1 MIATKSIALFGGS
14 FDPIHNG
21 HLFVIEEL
29 LSSARFEKFIVIP
42 AGNPWQKSVAASGAH
57 RLAMVEI
64 ALKDCMSRYRELEIS
79 RFEIDDASPS
89 YAFQSI
95 DYFTSQNPGDN
106 LVWIIGSDAFAKI
119 DEWKEIEQVA
129 KSVEFLVITRPGQ
142 KLESA
147 KVAKSITYS
156 QMEMNALDI
165 SSTKVRNLIKT
176 SEPFDS
182 LVPAGVAAYIKSQ
195 GIYAAA

>member
-42 AGNPWQKSVAASGAH
+42 AGNPWQKSVAASAAH

-64 ALKDCMSRYRELEIS
+64 ALKDCMSKYRELEIS
-79 RFEIDDASPS
+79 RFEIEDSRPS

-95 DYFTSQNPGDN
+95 DYFTMQNPGDN

>member
-42 AGNPWQKSVAASGAH
+42 AGNPWQKSVAASADH

-79 RFEIDDASPS
+79 RFEIDDARPS

-95 DYFTSQNPGDN
+95 DYFTMQNPGDN

>member
-21 HLFVIEEL
+21 HLFLIEEL

-64 ALKDCMSRYRELEIS
+64 ALKDCMSKYRELQIS
-79 RFEIDDASPS
+79 RFEINDSRPS

-95 DYFTSQNPGDN
+95 DYFTMQNPGDN

-142 KLESA
+142 KLETA
-147 KVAKSITYS
+147 KIAKSITYS
-156 QMEMNALDI
+156 QIEINALDI
-165 SSTKVRNLIKT
+165 SSTKVRNLIKAA
-176 SEPFDS
+176 EPIDS

>member
-42 AGNPWQKSVAASGAH
+42 AGNPWQKSVAASADH

-119 DEWKEIEQVA
+119 NEWKEIEQVA
-129 KSVEFLVITRPGQ
+129 KSVEFLVVNRPGQ
-142 KLESA
+142 KLEIP
-147 KVAKSITYS
+147 KIPESITYS
-156 QMEMNALDI
+156 QIEIKALDL
-165 SSTKVRNLIKT
+165 SSTKVRNLIKA
-176 SEPFDS
+176 SEPFES
-182 LVPAGVAAYIKSQ
+182 LLPSGVVAYIKSH

>member
-42 AGNPWQKSVAASGAH
+42 AGNPWQKSVAASAVH

-64 ALKDCMSRYRELEIS
+64 ALKECMSKYRELEIS
-79 RFEIDDASPS
+79 RFEIDDSRPS

-95 DYFTSQNPGDN
+95 DYFTMQNPGAN

-165 SSTKVRNLIKT
+165 SSTKVRNLIKA

>member
-42 AGNPWQKSVAASGAH
+42 AGNPWQKSVAASAVH

-95 DYFTSQNPGDN
+95 DYFTMQNPGDN

>member
-1 MIATKSIALFGGS
+1 LIATKSIALFGGS

-42 AGNPWQKSVAASGAH
+42 AGNPWQKSVAASASH

-64 ALKDCMSRYRELEIS
+64 ALKDYMSKYRELEIS
-79 RFEIDDASPS
+79 RFEIDDLRPS

-95 DYFTSQNPGDN
+95 DYFTVQNPGAN

-129 KSVEFLVITRPGQ
+129 KSVKFLVVTRPGE

-147 KVAKSITYS
+147 KAAKSITFS
-156 QMEMNALDI
+156 QIEINALDI
-165 SSTKVRNLIKT
+165 SSTKVRNLIKA

>member
-42 AGNPWQKSVAASGAH
+42 AGNPWQKSVAASAAH

-64 ALKDCMSRYRELEIS
+64 ALKDCMSRYRALEIS
-79 RFEIDDASPS
+79 RFEIDDPRPS

-95 DYFTSQNPGDN
+95 DYFTTQNPGAN

-119 DEWKEIEQVA
+119 DKWKEVEQVA

-156 QMEMNALDI
+156 QIEINALDI
-165 SSTKVRNLIKT
+165 SSTKVRNLIKA

>member
-42 AGNPWQKSVAASGAH
+42 AGNPWQKNVAASGAH

-64 ALKDCMSRYRELEIS
+64 ALKDCMDKYRELEIS
-79 RFEIDDASPS
+79 RFEIDNSGPS
-89 YAFQSI
+89 YAYQSI
-95 DYFTSQNPGDN
+95 EYFKLQNPGDN

-119 DEWKEIEQVA
+119 SEWKEIERVA
-129 KSVEFLVITRPGQ
+129 ESVEFLVINRPGQ
-142 KLESA
+142 QLEISKIPKA
-147 KVAKSITYS
+147 ITYS
-156 QMEMNALDI
+156 QIEIKALDI
-165 SSTKVRNLIKT
+165 SATKVRNLIKA
-176 SEPFDS
+176 SEPFES
-182 LVPAGVAAYIKSQ
+182 LLPSGVAAYIKCQ

>member
-42 AGNPWQKSVAASGAH
+42 AGNPWQKSVAASPAH

-79 RFEIDDASPS
+79 RFEIDDARPS

-95 DYFTSQNPGDN
+95 DYFTSHNPGDN

-119 DEWKEIEQVA
+119 DEWKEVERVA

-156 QMEMNALDI
+156 QIEINALDI
-165 SSTKVRNLIKT
+165 SSTKVRNLIKA

>member
-21 HLFVIEEL
+21 HLFLIEEL
-29 LSSARFEKFIVIP
+29 LNSGRFERFIVIP
-42 AGNPWQKSVAASGAH
+42 AGAPWQKSVAASGAD

-64 ALKDCMSRYRELEIS
+64 ALKDCMSKFNELEIS
-79 RFEIDDASPS
+79 RFEIDGSGPS

-95 DYFTSQNPGDN
+95 EYFNSQNPGDN

-119 DEWKEIEQVA
+119 NEWKEIEQVA
-129 KSVEFLVITRPGQ
+129 KSVEFLVVNRPGQ
-142 KLESA
+142 KLEIP
-147 KVAKSITYS
+147 KIPESITYS
-156 QMEMNALDI
+156 QIEIKALDL
-165 SSTKVRNLIKT
+165 SSTKVRNLIKA
-176 SEPFDS
+176 SEPFES
-182 LVPAGVAAYIKSQ
+182 LLPSGVVAYIKSH

>member
-42 AGNPWQKSVAASGAH
+42 AGNPWQKSVAVSAAH

-79 RFEIDDASPS
+79 RFEIDNAGPS
-89 YAFQSI
+89 YAYQSI
-95 DYFTSQNPGDN
+95 EYFKLQNPGDN

>member
-21 HLFVIEEL
+21 HLFLIEEL
-29 LSSARFEKFIVIP
+29 LNSARFEKLIVIP
-42 AGNPWQKSVAASGAH
+42 AGAPWQKSVAASGAD

-64 ALKDCMSRYRELEIS
+64 ALKDCMSKYRELEIS
-79 RFEIDDASPS
+79 RFEVDNSGPS
-89 YAFQSI
+89 YAYQSI
-95 DYFTSQNPGDN
+95 EYFKLQNPGDN

-129 KSVEFLVITRPGQ
+129 KSVKFLVITRPGE

-147 KVAKSITYS
+147 KAAKSITFS
-156 QMEMNALDI
+156 QIEINALDI
-165 SSTKVRNLIKT
+165 SSTKVRNLIKA

>member
-21 HLFVIEEL
+21 HLFLIEEL
-29 LSSARFEKFIVIP
+29 LNSGRFERFIVIP
-42 AGNPWQKSVAASGAH
+42 AGAPWQKSVAASGAD

-64 ALKDCMSRYRELEIS
+64 ALKDCMSKFNELEIS
-79 RFEIDDASPS
+79 RFEIDGSGPS

-95 DYFTSQNPGDN
+95 EYFNSQNPGDN

-119 DEWKEIEQVA
+119 NEWKEIEQVA
-129 KSVEFLVITRPGQ
+129 KSVEFLVVNRPGQ
-142 KLESA
+142 KLEIP
-147 KVAKSITYS
+147 KIPESITYS
-156 QMEMNALDI
+156 KIEIKALDL
-165 SSTKVRNLIKT
+165 SSTKVRNLIKA
-176 SEPFDS
+176 SEPFES
-182 LVPAGVAAYIKSQ
+182 LLPSGVVAYIKSH

>member
-1 MIATKSIALFGGS
+1 LIATKSIALFGGS

-29 LSSARFEKFIVIP
+29 LNSARFEKFIVIP
-42 AGNPWQKSVAASGAH
+42 AGNPWQKSVAASGAD

-64 ALKDCMSRYRELEIS
+64 ALKDCMNKYRKLEIS
-79 RFEIDDASPS
+79 RFEIDDSRPS

-95 DYFTSQNPGDN
+95 NYFTMQNPGAN

-129 KSVEFLVITRPGQ
+129 KSVKFLVITRPGE

-147 KVAKSITYS
+147 KAAKSITFS
-156 QMEMNALDI
+156 QIEINALDI
-165 SSTKVRNLIKT
+165 SSTKVRNLIKA

>member
-42 AGNPWQKSVAASGAH
+42 AGNPWQKSVAASAVH

-64 ALKDCMSRYRELEIS
+64 ALKDCMSRYRALEIS
-79 RFEIDDASPS
+79 RFEIDDPRPS

-95 DYFTSQNPGDN
+95 DYFTTQNPGAN

-119 DEWKEIEQVA
+119 DEWKEVEQVA
-129 KSVEFLVITRPGQ
+129 KSVEFLVISRPGQ

-156 QMEMNALDI
+156 QIEINALDI
-165 SSTKVRNLIKT
+165 SSTKVRNLIKA

>member
-21 HLFVIEEL
+21 HLFLIEEL
-29 LSSARFEKFIVIP
+29 LNSARFEKLIVIP
-42 AGNPWQKSVAASGAH
+42 AGAPWQKSVAASGAD

-64 ALKDCMSRYRELEIS
+64 ALKDCMSKYRELEIS
-79 RFEIDDASPS
+79 RFEIDGSGPS

-95 DYFTSQNPGDN
+95 EYFNSQNPGDN

-119 DEWKEIEQVA
+119 NEWKEIEQVA
-129 KSVEFLVITRPGQ
+129 KSVEFLVVNRPGQ
-142 KLESA
+142 KLEIP
-147 KVAKSITYS
+147 KIPESITYS
-156 QMEMNALDI
+156 QIEIKALDL
-165 SSTKVRNLIKT
+165 SSTKVRNLIKA
-176 SEPFDS
+176 SEPFES
-182 LVPAGVAAYIKSQ
+182 LLPSGVVAYIKSH